1 MELNIRMNNSG
12 RLTKLDGLR
21 GLLSL
26 IVALNHS
33 FLVVAI
39 PTFANVW
46 GQNFLTFTNLQAKLQ
61 QLLMLIGNGG
71 AAVTTFFI
79 LSGMV
84 LGQSMGRVE
93 FSSKGLLG
101 FFLKRLLRL
110 YPVYVVII
118 LTTAIYMR
126 TGFHYQTFP
135 FASAWYLWWM
145 NFQMTIKEFLYNLFF
160 IHTYLGGVTWTL
172 RVILIASFV
181 MPAFYQVSKTGH
193 LTNLLIFSLFLV
205 LASFTIFNIS
215 GFRDLRYLYMF
226 YLGLILPRY
235 KSFFAALPSWLIHF
249 FVPFGLISLLAIRYI
264 TDEYLGGLIES
275 VLAWFAIGIIVF
287 SSRTKIFDFL
297 NNKVFQFFGRIS
309 YSLYLVH
316 FTVLYILARVMFNV
330 YPNLPY
336 GSAYLMIH
344 VSLFILSLSVA
355 TLFSLLVYRYVE
367 IPSSQVGSAVNKKIQ
382 QF

>member
-1 MELNIRMNNSG
+1 MQNTDNG

-21 GLLSL
+21 GILSL

-39 PTFANVW
+39 PAYANVW
-46 GQNFLTFTNLQAKLQ
+46 GQNYLTFTNLQAKLQ
-61 QLLMLIGNGG
+61 QLFMLIGNGG
-71 AAVTTFFI
+71 AAVTMFFI
-79 LSGMV
+79 LSGLV
-84 LGQSMGRVE
+84 LGQSMSRVNLTVRG
-93 FSSKGLLG
+93 FLG
-101 FFLKRLLRL
+101 FYLKRLLRL
-110 YPVYVVII
+110 YPVYVVVI
-118 LTTAIYMR
+118 LITAIYMR
-126 TGFHYQTFP
+126 TGFQYQTFP

-145 NFQMTIKEFLYNLFF
+145 NFQMTVKEFLYNLFF

-181 MPAFYQVSKTGH
+181 MPALYQLSKTTSR
-193 LTNLLIFSLFLV
+193 LTNLILSLLLV
-205 LASFTIFNIS
+205 LASFAIFNIS

-235 KSFFAALPSWLIHF
+235 KGFFTAIPGWLIHSSAP
-249 FVPFGLISLLAIRYI
+249 FVLISLLSVRHV

-275 VLAWFAIGIIVF
+275 VVAWFAIGTIVF
-287 SSRTKIFDFL
+287 GIQTKMFDFF
-297 NNKVFQFFGRIS
+297 NNKVLLFFGRIS

-336 GSAYLMIH
+336 GSAYFIIH
-344 VSLFILSLSVA
+344 VSLFILSLSIA
-355 TLFSLLVYRYVE
+355 TLISLLVYRYVE
-367 IPSSQVGSAVNKKIQ
+367 IPSSQVGSALNKKIQ
-382 QF
+382 QL